1 MPPRQAMLV
10 RETSSASGDAA
21 APAEGGGLNLPLSP
35 ALTLFAC
42 LQGPL
47 KHEHRR
53 GTTPPRVGGV
63 GGVPQPTLI
72 SVTKQLGD
80 SEQIISPLGLHLP
93 IYKTKVGTGIPHF
106 IVRHR
111 YCIFFL
117 QSEGLW
123 RLCVKG
129 ACWPCFSKS
138 ICSLLVSASYSS
150 IFCKISTFSLF
161 LYFSWSSVVFTLLL

>member
-1 MPPRQAMLV
+1 MSTEEEPPRQEWEEWEESHSLLLFLSL
-10 RETSSASGDAA
+10 SSWGT
-21 APAEGGGLNLPLSP
+21 LSKSSLLWAFTFP
-35 ALTLFAC
+35 ST
-42 LQGPL
+42 
-47 KHEHRR
+47 KRR
-53 GTTPPRVGGV
+53 RA
-63 GGVPQPTLI
+63 QAYLI
-72 SVTKQLGD
+72 LLCVTD
-80 SEQIISPLGLHLP
+80 
-93 IYKTKVGTGIPHF
+93 TAF
-106 IVRHR
+106 
-111 YCIFFL
+111 FFL